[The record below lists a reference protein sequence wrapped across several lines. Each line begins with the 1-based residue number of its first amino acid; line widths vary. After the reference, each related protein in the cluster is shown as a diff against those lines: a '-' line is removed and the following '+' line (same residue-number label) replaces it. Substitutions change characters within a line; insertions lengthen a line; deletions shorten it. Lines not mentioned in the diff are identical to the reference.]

1 MQEREQ
7 GPTLAETRQEVDLEF
22 EKASLAMMRAFE
34 AVQRHRSHLDDGSE
48 EDAEAA
54 ELLDSYHDVAGSL
67 HYVLRCCAV
76 SPTGRDAVEVVAAA
90 LDRADI
96 ERVAS
101 DRVLHPPRRRA
112 VIAGLTGLI
121 DERTRQLEGLTERHV
136 EHDPG
141 TCIST
146 AFTGITAAFRQVLRE
161 RDVLIDARDIV

>member
-1 MQEREQ
+1 MQDREQ

-34 AVQRHRSHLDDGSE
+34 AVQRYRSHDHELDDAGP
-48 EDAEAA
+48 DG
-54 ELLDSYHDVAGSL
+54 LDSHHDIAHTL
-67 HYVLRCCAV
+67 HYVLRCCAI
-76 SPTGRDAVEVVAAA
+76 SPTGRDAAKAIAAA
-90 LDRADI
+90 LDRTDI

-141 TCIST
+141 TCIT
-146 AFTGITAAFRQVLRE
+146 TEFTGITAAFRQVLRE
-161 RDVLIDARDIV
+161 RDVLVHARDIV